1 MKHNLQTSIGE
12 VCDRYSICKL
22 KEERTDLNCQD
33 ELEIL
38 LNAIKPYDGLEIY
51 IDELIDI
58 NGSIWSLESDI
69 RKGKE
74 GLLGLEEVGRRAL
87 KIRNYNGIRVNIKN
101 TINSLFNQGFNEIK
115 TDHASKQ

>member
-58 NGSIWSLESDI
+58 NGSIW
-69 RKGKE
+69 
-74 GLLGLEEVGRRAL
+74 RRAHCH
-87 KIRNYNGIRVNIKN
+87 KINGRQK
-101 TINSLFNQGFNEIK
+101 
-115 TDHASKQ
+115 AY